1 LHRMLGFH
9 TSVGQAPFGFCCCT
23 QFSSYSG
30 LVKTQQLWSPRR
42 RRSCAAAAG
51 KNGGLL
57 LLGNKSLSYNHRRK
71 HKSQSCRALEGQLPK
86 SEEGNAAGGRG
97 GATTRGSMFGTE
109 QELSGPQKFLEGLPA
124 SARYATS
131 AVIVVGALAAGYAL
145 GARVKGTQGAAVGG
159 ALALG
164 AIGGASAFALNAAA
178 PHVAAVQVRNALVN
192 HSDPSSLRS
201 TEIDAIAQKYG
212 VSRRN
217 ERFNAEL
224 RDLYDRYVTEILPPG
239 NEDLKGD
246 EADSILAFKNAL
258 GLDDPDAAAVHI
270 EIGRR
275 IFRQRLET
283 GNRESAVEERRTF
296 QKLVYVSTLVF
307 GEASKFLLPWKRV
320 FKVTDSQIDVAIR
333 DNAQRLFTTQL
344 STLGSDLD
352 VEKIKE
358 LRTIQLKVKLSD
370 EVASQMFRDYAQKQ
384 IEAHITSALEVLKS
398 RARIKDTGKMVRE
411 MENVLAY
418 NAKLSAVAA
427 IQADASFLLPGIGPV
442 TVLGGQFE
450 SDRQMDDLKQLY
462 RIYLSEAFAGGRLKD
477 DKVCTMECFS
487 RSQSVLKSHQNG
499 SGPLCT
505 THVNQA
511 FLKLN
516 CQECL

>member
-1 LHRMLGFH
+1 
-9 TSVGQAPFGFCCCT
+9 VI
-23 QFSSYSG
+23 
-30 LVKTQQLWSPRR
+30 
-42 RRSCAAAAG
+42 
-51 KNGGLL
+51 LL
-57 LLGNKSLSYNHRRK
+57 ADKSLLNY
-71 HKSQSCRALEGQLPK
+71 
-86 SEEGNAAGGRG
+86 
-97 GATTRGSMFGTE
+97 
-109 QELSGPQKFLEGLPA
+109 FL
-124 SARYATS
+124 
-131 AVIVVGALAAGYAL
+131 
-145 GARVKGTQGAAVGG
+145 Q
-159 ALALG
+159 
-164 AIGGASAFALNAAA
+164 
-178 PHVAAVQVRNALVN
+178 
-192 HSDPSSLRS
+192 
-201 TEIDAIAQKYG
+201 
-212 VSRRN
+212 
-217 ERFNAEL
+217 
-224 RDLYDRYVTEILPPG
+224 
-239 NEDLKGD
+239 
-246 EADSILAFKNAL
+246 
-258 GLDDPDAAAVHI
+258 
-270 EIGRR
+270 IGRR

-442 TVLGGQFE
+442 TVLGMSLQ
-450 SDRQMDDLKQLY
+450 
-462 RIYLSEAFAGGRLKD
+462 
-477 DKVCTMECFS
+477 
-487 RSQSVLKSHQNG
+487 
-499 SGPLCT
+499 P
-505 THVNQA
+505 
-511 FLKLN
+511 
-516 CQECL
+516 